1 MPLETTASN
10 PQPSLITLSA
20 LTALATSCIQDTALL
35 NGSEG
40 GFLSRRSYHLA
51 AGKLSEVTSCID

>member
-40 GFLSRRSYHLA
+40 GFLLRRSYISRYRQAFRGNVLH
-51 AGKLSEVTSCID
+51 